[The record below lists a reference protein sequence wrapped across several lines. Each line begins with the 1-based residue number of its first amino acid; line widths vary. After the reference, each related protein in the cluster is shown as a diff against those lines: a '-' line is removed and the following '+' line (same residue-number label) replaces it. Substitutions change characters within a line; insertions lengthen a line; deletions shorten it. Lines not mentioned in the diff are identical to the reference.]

1 MSGGDI
7 CRIRKVGQL
16 SSRLDRRDFLLAMLA
31 TGGAFAS
38 GSFERSWGMQ
48 SSPSVTAQQV
58 RRVLV
63 MFKCHF
69 DAGFVDTQEHVVQ
82 KYFQKYFPRL
92 TSASRVGIELLADGI
107 TAKFFKPALEYV
119 ASISVA
125 AT

>member
-7 CRIRKVGQL
+7 CHIRKVRQL

-38 GSFERSWGMQ
+38 GSLERSWGMQ
-48 SSPSVTAQQV
+48 NTPPVAAHQV

-82 KYFQKYFPRL
+82 KYFQKYFPAAIQVARE
-92 TSASRVGIELLADGI
+92 SRQPG
-107 TAKFFKPALEYV
+107 KPRYV
-119 ASISVA
+119 WTTGSW
-125 AT
+125 